1 MLKPLYFLPARGARL
16 NGRLGTELAAR
27 GYQVEGRTL
36 HDGFESLDFQT
47 QLSVIR
53 NDLTAAH
60 FEPSSIVVAHSYGAH
75 LCLSSL
81 MGLPPFPG
89 TLALVSP
96 AYRQVQV
103 GFSTYRVPG
112 ALRLADAIDQNR
124 FPTPLGRVGVVSGD
138 DDWQVPV
145 DGVVALK
152 RALGAA
158 VTLVNSPHEL
168 PAADVQQLLDSL
180 AIKP

>member
-1 MLKPLYFLPARGARL
+1 MKRIYFLPGRGARL
-16 NGRLGTELAAR
+16 NGRLGTELTAR
-27 GYQVEGRTL
+27 RYQVEGRSL
-36 HDGFESLDFQT
+36 HDGFESLDFQA

-53 NDLTAAH
+53 DDLTAWY

-81 MGLPPFPG
+81 MELPPFPG

-112 ALRLADAIDQNR
+112 ARRLAEAIDQNS
-124 FPTPLGRVGVVSGD
+124 FPKPLGRVGVVSGN

-145 DGVVALK
+145 QGVIALES
-152 RALGAA
+152 ALGAKITF
-158 VTLVNSPHEL
+158 VKSQHEL
-168 PAADVQQLLDSL
+168 PAADVQQLLNSL
-180 AIKP
+180 SIKA